1 MQSFSITE
9 WKELELQITQTIHHL
24 RILDGKMS
32 KFNTPPPPPQK
43 NKINNIKS
51 VLQIYRLHK
60 LGRTDGRTGG
70 EDPLLD
76 LYFAKATHV
85 IK

>member
-1 MQSFSITE
+1 MKRVGVTDY
-9 WKELELQITQTIHHL
+9 TNHTP
-24 RILDGKMS
+24 S
-32 KFNTPPPPPQK
+32 KFNTPPLLK
-43 NKINNIKS
+43 KR
-51 VLQIYRLHK
+51 VTDLQITQT
-60 LGRTDGRTGG
+60 RTDGRAGG

>member
-32 KFNTPPPPPQK
+32 KFNTPPPHPPK
-43 NKINNIKS
+43 KK
-51 VLQIYRLHK
+51 K
-60 LGRTDGRTGG
+60 KKKKKKKTT
-70 EDPLLD
+70 
-76 LYFAKATHV
+76 
-85 IK
+85 